1 MKKNLRLSII
11 LPTYNNER
19 TISKCLAGIF
29 MQNHLKKN
37 FEVLIIDGGSF
48 DGTLEICK
56 KYPVKILKN
65 EWRVEE
71 RGRAIGIK
79 AAKNEIVGFIDADN
93 IILDKDFFR
102 RMTRPFEDEEI
113 SAVDTL
119 FYAYEEHD
127 SPATKY
133 CALLSG
139 DDPYAIYLGLNDRLC
154 FFNNKWT
161 GMPHTTRDEGD
172 YLRVKIFKNHVP
184 AMGSNGFFVR
194 KSIFANVRY
203 DPFVHTDFVN
213 RMIEKGY
220 NVFGKAKI
228 GIKHDLADFH
238 DFFKK
243 KLRRVRRRVKG
254 EISLEY
260 EYNVP
265 KIKILFV
272 SLLFLTW
279 IVPLFDALRGFIRK
293 RDKVWIMHP
302 IICFAVLCIYIWG
315 SLYYSKQ

>member
-1 MKKNLRLSII
+1 MKKISIV

-19 TISKCLAGIF
+19 TVKKCLDGIF
-29 MQNHLKKN
+29 MQNYSKKN
-37 FEVLIIDGGSF
+37 FEVIIIDGGST
-48 DGTLEICK
+48 DSTVAICK

-71 RGRAIGIK
+71 RGRVIGIK
-79 AAKNEIVGFIDADN
+79 VAKNEIIGFIDADN
-93 IILDKDFFR
+93 IILDKNFFHK
-102 RMTRPFEDEEI
+102 MMKPFEDEEI

-119 FYAYEEHD
+119 FYTYEESD

-139 DDPYAIYLGLNDRLC
+139 DDPYSIYLGLNDRLC

-161 GMPHTTRDEGD
+161 GMRNITQDKGD
-172 YLRVKIFKNHVP
+172 YLKTKLFKGHVP

-194 KSIFANVRY
+194 RKIFDKVRY

-213 RMIEKGY
+213 RMVAKGY
-220 NVFGKAKI
+220 NVFGKAKV
-228 GIKHDLADFH
+228 GIKHDLTDFH
-238 DFFKK
+238 DFFRK

-260 EYNVP
+260 EYNTS
-265 KIKILFV
+265 KIKIFFV

-279 IVPLFDALRGFIRK
+279 IIPLFDALRGFLRK
-293 RDKVWIMHP
+293 KERVWIMHP
-302 IICFAVLCIYIWG
+302 IVCFAVLFVYLWG
-315 SLYYSKQ
+315 ALYYSKK